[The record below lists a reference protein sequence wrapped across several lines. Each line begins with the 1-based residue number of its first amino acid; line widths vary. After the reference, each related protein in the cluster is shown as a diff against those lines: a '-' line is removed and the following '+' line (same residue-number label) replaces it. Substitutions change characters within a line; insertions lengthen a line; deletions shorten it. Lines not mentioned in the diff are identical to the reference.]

1 MPIDIDYYS
10 DVLCV
15 WAWIA
20 QRRLDELSKD
30 FGDSISIKPR
40 FVNVFA
46 NTRVRIG
53 EQWSSKGG
61 YEGFA
66 RHVIDSAAAFPD
78 APVNEEI
85 WHTIRPA
92 SSMPAHTVIK
102 AVELSHSAQA
112 AQDFAATVRKQ
123 FFTNLVDVGRLD
135 VLLQLASANSLSVD
149 SVNEALNSGAA
160 VAEVL
165 SDYQSAQ
172 QQGVK
177 GSPSWVLDNG
187 RQVLYGNVGYRVI
200 RANAVELLNQPV
212 DEASWC

>member
-20 QRRLDELSKD
+20 QRRLDELND
-30 FGDSISIKPR
+30 EFGDEINIRTR

-46 NTRVRIG
+46 NTRARIRD
-53 EQWSSKGG
+53 QWSSKGG
-61 YEGFA
+61 YEGFS

-78 APVNEEI
+78 APVNEDI

-92 SSMPAHTVIK
+92 SSTPAHTVIK

-112 AQDFAATVRKQ
+112 AQDFATTVRKQ

-135 VLLQLASANSLSVD
+135 VLLELAGAEGLAVD
-149 SVNEALNSGAA
+149 RLDESLNSGNAIAA
-160 VAEVL
+160 VL

-200 RANAVELLNQPV
+200 RANAEELLNQPA